1 MKLGGF
7 QKITLIIAIIIL
19 IVILIFIASA
29 LLSGRSNNAWPPIKS
44 ECPDWWI
51 SDGSGN
57 KSMCVNRKNLGSCNS
72 RKKNFNTSQFTG
84 SNGLCAK
91 YKWATG
97 CKVSWDGITY
107 GVPNP
112 CDS

>member
-72 RKKNFNTSQFTG
+72 RKKKLQHFTI
-84 SNGLCAK
+84 
-91 YKWATG
+91 YRIEWVM
-97 CKVSWDGITY
+97 CKIQMGNWV
-107 GVPNP
+107 
-112 CDS
+112 